1 MRQLHYNG
9 RKIKRHCLKL
19 RFSQKMSRN
28 LRRIEYFVQRV
39 VVLEFFPRIF
49 PIYLSIYLYTYLS
62 ISLQVRGRKGGPEL
76 QGYMSVQCP
85 HYILLRFS
93 AQEGSMNHKDHIY
106 KVKFPM
112 LNDESFHRSIS
123 GSGAEW

>member
-39 VVLEFFPRIF
+39 VVLEFFSPDF
-49 PIYLSIYLYTYLS
+49 SYLSIYLS
-62 ISLQVRGRKGGPEL
+62 IALQVRGRKGGPEL

-93 AQEGSMNHKDHIY
+93 AQEGGMNHKDHIY